1 MTASVTWLACRS
13 IWTTGKERD
22 VIELVAAVA
31 STEPDSHE
39 LRVDAAAVHPHSPD
53 RVVLRPSGACWE
65 HVARPSAC
73 AWDEGLTRLFVHRQS
88 GKSIKEKRAE
98 KQAKHTD
105 TPPLGIVPVK
115 RK

>member
-1 MTASVTWLACRS
+1 MPVR
-13 IWTTGKERD
+13 
-22 VIELVAAVA
+22 
-31 STEPDSHE
+31 
-39 LRVDAAAVHPHSPD
+39 LRA
-53 RVVLRPSGACWE
+53 LGG
-65 HVARPSAC
+65 
-73 AWDEGLTRLFVHRQS
+73 EGLTRLFVHRQS